1 VERGSG
7 GEGSFRFAHGEVSV
21 TYQPTIYKKI
31 KLGTH
36 ENVGWGKIHLPEQ
49 ELHTTAYWLCVPPL
63 VADNMPG
70 KNALQAGLVG
80 LANVLSQMAPLY
92 LMCDP
97 RDLGVVPQVKNPFT
111 GQSTV
116 FLYESYPGGI
126 GFSKKLFEIHS
137 QLLEAAS
144 ELIGACA
151 CVEGCPSC
159 VGPAMEVGRDGKK
172 HTLDLV
178 NGLLVAADHLASRQ

>member
-1 VERGSG
+1 
-7 GEGSFRFAHGEVSV
+7 
-21 TYQPTIYKKI
+21 
-31 KLGTH
+31 
-36 ENVGWGKIHLPEQ
+36 
-49 ELHTTAYWLCVPPL
+49 
-63 VADNMPG
+63 
-70 KNALQAGLVG
+70 
-80 LANVLSQMAPLY
+80 MAPLY

-126 GFSKKLFEIHS
+126 GFSKKLFEMHS

-159 VGPAMEVGRDGKK
+159 VGPAMEVGSDGKK
-172 HTLDLV
+172 HTLELV
-178 NGLLVAADHLASRQ
+178 NGLLVVSDHMRASTRGVPGHTN